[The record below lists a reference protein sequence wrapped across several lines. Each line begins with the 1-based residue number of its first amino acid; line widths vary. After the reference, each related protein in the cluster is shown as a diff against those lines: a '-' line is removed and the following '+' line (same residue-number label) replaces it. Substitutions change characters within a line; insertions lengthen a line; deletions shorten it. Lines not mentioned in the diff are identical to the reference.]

1 MSAKTL
7 PPLYIPASREPV
19 HSQPSWS
26 NDGRTSSGNL
36 APSGTQTRATGHAEI
51 RTTTTSAPDVDLTK
65 VTYELG
71 AAFRYFWQAAVDIL
85 EIVTSAPVMAADGLD
100 KGVKGLPLP
109 GHEGAAAWGSGPQ
122 RVGPQ
127 PSSRGWDPQPSSRG
141 RSVVAPMYRSG
152 TGRVRLATMA
162 TAGAPTGGGLPKP
175 PSGRRTP
182 QQRPLRRRQW
192 RECRLSRVK
201 NSRAALWG
209 YRGLATPPLP
219 GAHRQRVPPLPGAHL
234 PPVSRGEAAR
244 HLAEHRVLTSIWGQ
258 TQGVGARGVPK
269 PNSAFGNLRARRA
282 EIVGLNLPGARTC
295 RPWG

>member
-175 PSGRRTP
+175 PSGQAKPPSGRAGQAAVGAAHTP
-182 QQRPLRRRQW
+182 TAPASTAPMARMPSQPSQKLAGGTLGLP
-192 RECRLSRVK
+192 
-201 NSRAALWG
+201 RAG
-209 YRGLATPPLP
+209 YATPPRSP
-219 GAHRQRVPPLPGAHL
+219 SSARQPRG
-234 PPVSRGEAAR
+234 SRTPSR
-244 HLAEHRVLTSIWGQ
+244 
-258 TQGVGARGVPK
+258 
-269 PNSAFGNLRARRA
+269 
-282 EIVGLNLPGARTC
+282 
-295 RPWG
+295 